1 VYLFNKFYEVLNFDN
16 GLLYICVNAIVMRT
30 RLFFCLLFLLS
41 ITVNAAPEWGRNGH
55 RVVGEIAEVHLS
67 KKARKAIDKLL
78 DGKSLAL
85 VSTFADEIRS
95 DDQYRSF
102 APWHYVSF
110 PFDKTYDTH
119 SKSERGDI
127 IFAINEC
134 IRIIKDEKSSRDDKE
149 FYLKMLV
156 HFIGDLHQPLHV
168 GLAEDK
174 GGNTFQVQWFD
185 RGTNLHAVWD
195 TDIIESYQMSYTELT
210 KNRKQLSKYQIS
222 EIKKGNAATWAA
234 ESRELCKDIYK
245 NTSPGDKLGYR
256 YMFEYLDTT
265 KTQLQKGGIRLA
277 AVLNDIFG

>member
-1 VYLFNKFYEVLNFDN
+1 MITRFF
-16 GLLYICVNAIVMRT
+16 IC
-30 RLFFCLLFLLS
+30 LFFFCT
-41 ITVNAAPEWGRNGH
+41 IAIQAAPEWGRNGH
-55 RVVGEIAEVHLS
+55 RVVGAIAEAHLS

-78 DGKSLAL
+78 DGKSLAM

-110 PFDKTYDTH
+110 PFDKTYETH
-119 SKSERGDI
+119 PKSEKGDI
-127 IFAINEC
+127 IVAINEC

-174 GGNTFQVQWFD
+174 GGNKFQVQWFD

-210 KNRKQLSKYQIS
+210 KNRKRLSKGQIS

-234 ESRELCKDIYK
+234 ESRVLCEDIYE

-256 YMFEYLDTT
+256 YMFDYLDTT
-265 KTQLQKGGIRLA
+265 KMQLQKGGIRLA
-277 AVLNDIFG
+277 TVLNDIFK